1 MVVQCALKG
10 SIFPLVIVNNVCCVP
25 SHTNNRRRF
34 LGLEVCMCVLPV
46 VYSLAKRFLAN
57 LYKIVYYE
65 LSIYWYIKAQ
75 VTRPKPKNSKPGTS
89 QRSYIEHHS
98 WLSYLKHKP
107 PISTLRLLLYL
118 HSHCSEGHHYLKH
131 AISSTYQVAS
141 NIQLAKIKIPT
152 EYLVLLT

>member
-46 VYSLAKRFLAN
+46 VYSFAKRFLAN
-57 LYKIVYYE
+57 LYKFIVYYE

-75 VTRPKPKNSKPGTS
+75 ATRPNPKKSKPGTS

-107 PISTLRLLLYL
+107 PMLNILFRQIILFLKVHVAFVFECQTL
-118 HSHCSEGHHYLKH
+118 
-131 AISSTYQVAS
+131 
-141 NIQLAKIKIPT
+141 
-152 EYLVLLT
+152 

>member
-46 VYSLAKRFLAN
+46 VYSFAKRFLAN
-57 LYKIVYYE
+57 LYKFIVYYQ

-75 VTRPKPKNSKPGTS
+75 ATRPKPKKSKPGTS

-98 WLSYLKHKP
+98 WLSYLKHKL
-107 PISTLRLLLYL
+107 PIYIALIMIFTVTLFRRWSLFETC
-118 HSHCSEGHHYLKH
+118 HF
-131 AISSTYQVAS
+131 
-141 NIQLAKIKIPT
+141 
-152 EYLVLLT
+152 

>member
-34 LGLEVCMCVLPV
+34 LGLEVCMCVLLV

-57 LYKIVYYE
+57 LYKFIVYYE
-65 LSIYWYIKAQ
+65 LSIYWYKYIKAQ
-75 VTRPKPKNSKPGTS
+75 ATRPKPKKSKPGTS

-118 HSHCSEGHHYLKH
+118 QSHCSEGDHYLKH

-141 NIQLAKIKIPT
+141 NIQIPHLELHT
-152 EYLVLLT
+152 Y

>member
-34 LGLEVCMCVLPV
+34 LGLEVCMCILPV
-46 VYSLAKRFLAN
+46 VYSFAKRFLAN
-57 LYKIVYYE
+57 LYKFIVYYYE

-75 VTRPKPKNSKPGTS
+75 ATRPKPKKSKPGTS

-107 PISTLRLLLYL
+107 RMLNILFSQIVLFLKVHVAFVFECQTL
-118 HSHCSEGHHYLKH
+118 
-131 AISSTYQVAS
+131 
-141 NIQLAKIKIPT
+141 
-152 EYLVLLT
+152 